1 MSLVNLAWATVRRNV
16 VPRMSRGNLQIL
28 LNHPYVNATA
38 NRRRVITNQLN
49 ARNRLNE
56 FRRLRNNLT
65 RQMKYHREIGQ
76 PRNNKLANKL
86 YSIEKELFGQR
97 RANMMRQKRNR

>member
-1 MSLVNLAWATVRRNV
+1 MSLRNLAWATVSRNV
-16 VPRMSRGNLQIL
+16 VPTMSRGNLRSL
-28 LNHPYVNATA
+28 LSYPYVNATE

-56 FRRLRNNLT
+56 FRRQRNNLT
-65 RQMKYHREIGQ
+65 RQVKYRRETGQ

-86 YSIEKELFGQR
+86 YFIEKELFGQR